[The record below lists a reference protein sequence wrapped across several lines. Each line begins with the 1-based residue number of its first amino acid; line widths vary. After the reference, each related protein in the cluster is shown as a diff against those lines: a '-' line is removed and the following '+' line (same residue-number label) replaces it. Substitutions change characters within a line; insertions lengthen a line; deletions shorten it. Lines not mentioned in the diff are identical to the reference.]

1 MDLCGGSERG
11 DPLFFFKQWRNIDPS
26 GLATHGSDER
36 CPCHPERLV
45 TQGTGCIGQTT
56 EAWPWGSEQHG
67 KGAVL
72 FQGAREALAEEVRG
86 GGLESRA
93 I

>member
-1 MDLCGGSERG
+1 M
-11 DPLFFFKQWRNIDPS
+11 
-26 GLATHGSDER
+26 THLDSAHMGQMKVGH
-36 CPCHPERLV
+36 CHPERLV

-86 GGLESRA
+86 EGLESRA